1 MVVQPH
7 LLSLSAYIDQNL
19 DKDLPLS
26 SLAKRVGLSPFH
38 FHRKFGAY
46 FGESL
51 HQHIKRLR
59 LERAAFELT
68 YGSKAVC
75 DIAQASGYKTVSAFS
90 HAFSGFAGQ
99 SPTRY
104 RTRSHT
110 NGSPTN
116 GGAAAASASSA
127 DLSHSANRPAW
138 IGELAP
144 QAFAF
149 VRAAGHG
156 QGAQPSVREAIG
168 TIAGI
173 VEPTPQA
180 GAVAA
185 SETGNAG
192 GATSE
197 GDRAL
202 SAKSS
207 RPIEFIAATT
217 DFYGIVNGGD
227 FRIDVGV
234 DADRMPHDREK
245 ALGMQ
250 MLPGGRYAR
259 FDIVCTPDQ
268 LLGRAYRA
276 AMHGLRGLSEN
287 TRTTSH
293 FVRFTSPESG
303 AEVEPRT
310 YRFFMPLG
318 G

>member
-1 MVVQPH
+1 MIVQPH

-59 LERAAFELT
+59 LERAAFQLT

-104 RTRSHT
+104 RSR
-110 NGSPTN
+110 SPTN
-116 GGAAAASASSA
+116 GSAADATASSA
-127 DLSHSANRPAW
+127 DFSHSANRPAW

-156 QGAQPSVREAIG
+156 RGAQPSVREAIG

-173 VEPTPQA
+173 VEPTPKA
-180 GAVAA
+180 EAVASSDIGDGDRA
-185 SETGNAG
+185 AI
-192 GATSE
+192 E
-197 GDRAL
+197 GDRAS
-202 SAKSS
+202 SASSS
-207 RPIEFIAATT
+207 RPLEFIAATT
-217 DFYGIVNGGD
+217 DFYGIVNGGN
-227 FRIDVGV
+227 FRIDVGL

-259 FDIVCTPDQ
+259 FDFICMPDE
-268 LLGRAYRA
+268 LIGRAYRVA
-276 AMHGLRGLSEN
+276 IHGLRGLSEN
-287 TRTTSH
+287 ARTSSH
-293 FVRFTSPESG
+293 FVRFTLPESG
-303 AEVEPRT
+303 AEDEPRR
-310 YRFFMPLG
+310 YQFFMPLDA
-318 G
+318 